1 MEFRYLQ
8 DILIFALAK
17 EESSVRFYRALAARV
32 KNPDTMTIFQAL
44 THQEEK
50 HIDAVKLE
58 MFKQGYTVSETS
70 LKGIPDDEVSL
81 ELDAQAE
88 QMSYLDA
95 LRMAVRKERAAFK
108 LFAEL
113 MAMARQPDARNM
125 LLELAEEEMRHVL
138 QLEHEIQ
145 SFTQPHKG

>member
-1 MEFRYLQ
+1 
-8 DILIFALAK
+8 
-17 EESSVRFYRALAARV
+17 
-32 KNPDTMTIFQAL
+32 MTIFQAL